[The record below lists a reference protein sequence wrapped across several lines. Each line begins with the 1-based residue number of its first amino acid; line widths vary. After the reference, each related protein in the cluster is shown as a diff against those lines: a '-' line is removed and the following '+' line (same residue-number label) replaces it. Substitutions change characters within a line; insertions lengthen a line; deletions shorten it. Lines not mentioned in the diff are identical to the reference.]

1 MKRVLVMSIACLLLS
16 VPAFAAESKAAA
28 TKISKKAITA
38 PNVPPAI
45 GPYSRAIQAGSFLF
59 VSGALGMDA
68 EGKIVEGGV
77 AAETKQSLDN
87 IDILLKAAGVSFDN
101 VVKTTIFLTDM
112 ADFTTVNEV
121 YGKRFSKDPPARS
134 TVAVKALPRNGKV
147 EIEVIAIVP

>member
-1 MKRVLVMSIACLLLS
+1 MKRVFAMIIACLLFS
-16 VPAFAAESKAAA
+16 VPALATDSNAAE
-28 TKISKKAITA
+28 TKISKKVITA

-68 EGKIVEGGV
+68 AGKVVEGGV
-77 AAETKQSLDN
+77 AAEAEQSLDN
-87 IDILLKAAGVSFDN
+87 IDILLKAAGISFDN

-112 ADFTTVNEV
+112 ADFSTVNEV